1 MSNKISF
8 EEAFAQATTEALKIL
23 GVVVSKIVTDYLETK
38 YSIRLTKTVN
48 NPEAL
53 DEALEHAIDGGR
65 TIVERRLVNLLYE
78 KLGLEESSSKRDN
91 ANNDKVPF
99 EQRVQEAKR
108 RYKTEQFWPV
118 SLSSCLRIIL

>member
-99 EQRVQEAKR
+99 EQRVEEAKR
-108 RYKTEQFWPV
+108 RYKTEQF
-118 SLSSCLRIIL
+118 